1 MNEPVERTFDVP
13 GLSLAARE
21 WGTAG
26 ELPVIAL
33 HGWLDNAGSF
43 DLLAPQL
50 SGVHLIA
57 LDCAGH
63 GLSGHRSPDATY
75 NVWQDVPDVFAVA
88 SRLGWDRFTLL
99 GHSRGAAI
107 ASLAA
112 GTFPERITSLVLID
126 GGIPLPGEPSEGPQ
140 RFAMSVAAR
149 DKQRADRGRVFPTRE
164 DAIRERSRGFTE
176 TTFAAAEILARRS
189 LRETEGGFSWFVDQR
204 LKGESELRLSRDQI
218 SAFMRAITAPTLA
231 LLASRSPLTKR
242 DGFQSLLRDI
252 PDIEL
257 LEIEGGHHFH
267 LENAVDEI
275 AARVQTH
282 LESAH

>member
-107 ASLAA
+107 AS
-112 GTFPERITSLVLID
+112 
-126 GGIPLPGEPSEGPQ
+126 
-140 RFAMSVAAR
+140 
-149 DKQRADRGRVFPTRE
+149 
-164 DAIRERSRGFTE
+164 
-176 TTFAAAEILARRS
+176 
-189 LRETEGGFSWFVDQR
+189 
-204 LKGESELRLSRDQI
+204 
-218 SAFMRAITAPTLA
+218 
-231 LLASRSPLTKR
+231 
-242 DGFQSLLRDI
+242 
-252 PDIEL
+252 
-257 LEIEGGHHFH
+257 
-267 LENAVDEI
+267 
-275 AARVQTH
+275 
-282 LESAH
+282 